1 MIYLDVAC
9 NDPANGLCSGHAD
22 MLQIGHT
29 QFEPR
34 RSGNGPRFSE
44 TRDTIIL
51 SGKSWAI
58 ASSKYWVGN
67 WCWNRYHLTDGKQTT
82 RWTMTYFLIWL
93 RRRRLYG
100 CTISFSEFR
109 DWFDGDATLPPS
121 EVHKLVC
128 ELEKP
133 LW

>member
-9 NDPANGLCSGHAD
+9 NDPANGLNSGHAE

-29 QFEPR
+29 EFEPR
-34 RSGNGPRFSE
+34 YYPRSPRFVE
-44 TRDTIIL
+44 EQDHIVI
-51 SGKSWAI
+51 SGKSWPI

-67 WCWNRYHLTDGKQTT
+67 WCWNRYQLANPKQTP

-93 RRRRLYG
+93 RRRRLYH
-100 CTISFSEFR
+100 CTVSFSEFR
-109 DWFDGDATLPPS
+109 DWFDS
-121 EVHKLVC
+121 EVTIPPAEIHKLVC